1 MIVLDEQ
8 LNDARIISEIAEW
21 YKGKVLTIIELRP
34 NTLINDDV
42 IPALLLQ
49 QKAPVFVTIN
59 YKDFWRKTPA
69 HTGYC
74 VVCFK
79 LPLERKLEIPARLR
93 WILGLDAFKTWR
105 TRKGKVLSVIGDI
118 VGYYENE

>member
-1 MIVLDEQ
+1 MTVLNEQ
-8 LNDARIISEIAEW
+8 LNDARIISEIAGW
-21 YKGKVLTIIELRP
+21 YKGKVLTITELRP
-34 NTLINDDV
+34 NTLISDDV

-59 YKDFWRKTPA
+59 YKDFWRKMPA

-79 LPLERKLEIPARLR
+79 LPLERKLKIPAKLR
-93 WILGLDAFKTWR
+93 WVLGLDAFKTWR
-105 TRKGKVLSVIGDI
+105 MRKGKVLSVIGEI
-118 VGYYENE
+118 VGYYEHE